1 MEASEPPISGSTLS
15 IFCHVTVLEN
25 DDSEASLAY
34 EWMKDGA
41 TLTDADKYIGLGTEQ
56 INITVSSIVRHAWY
70 EYRASSNAFIL
81 FPMICHALCVALQIL
96 ARADIC

>member
-1 MEASEPPISGSTLS
+1 MEAIEPPISGSTLS
-15 IFCHVTVLEN
+15 IICHVTVLDN

-41 TLTDADKYIGLGTEQ
+41 KLASTEKYIGLGTEQ

-70 EYRASSNAFIL
+70 EHRASQNAFIL
-81 FPMICHALCVALQIL
+81 FPKICHAMCIVLQIL
-96 ARADIC
+96 VRPDIC